1 MGEHKVYL
9 DSKKGILSGGQV
21 ARIDDSGRIL
31 VPSTWFSEEVVAYLR
46 DDGIYISGPGFMSL
60 TRVAQIE
67 GNRIY
72 SVADK
77 GWFTYGTLVGSIDE
91 DGTIRDASDRKVGE
105 ISGGSPLKQ
114 KSEVGGTGETP
125 VLSMTVAA
133 ILIIAILSFPIMIEI
148 AWMSNMSVFSNPV
161 SALCG
166 ALFLIC
172 GTAIGIKV
180 TRNNKTKATFG
191 EVLSSSA
198 AFYLIPAALFLLF
211 ILVFDNPIPFSIEYY
226 GTLYGGLLLI
236 IGFVIVVPLF
246 LLVVVLPIMLV
257 QALVTVLLKKNIQKN
272 RLEK

>member
-1 MGEHKVYL
+1 
-9 DSKKGILSGGQV
+9 
-21 ARIDDSGRIL
+21 
-31 VPSTWFSEEVVAYLR
+31 
-46 DDGIYISGPGFMSL
+46 MSL

-133 ILIIAILSFPIMIEI
+133 ILLIAILSFPIMIEI

-246 LLVVVLPIMLV
+246 LLVVALPIMLV